1 MIKTSGVFFAIM
13 LLSGCELMDL
23 SSQVKEHR
31 EQIKVLQ
38 DEISKLNHENE
49 MLKKELDQ
57 ALNKNSENIKSMFD

>member
-1 MIKTSGVFFAIM
+1 MIKTSGVFFAVM